1 MPAWHVV
8 VLVEHLVLNPQS
20 RVFAL
25 RGGTPELQ
33 GWDAATVIAARTHN
47 LIAGLVAGLAGGDV
61 KMADL
66 TIDYPGSTSAEA
78 EPERQ
83 MTLAE
88 FSVGAFTEFMYG
100 KG

>member
-1 MPAWHVV
+1 M
-8 VLVEHLVLNPQS
+8 LNPQS
-20 RVFAL
+20 RVYAL
-25 RGGTPELQ
+25 RGGAQELQ

-47 LIAGLVAGLAGGDV
+47 LIAGLVAGLSGGDV
-61 KMADL
+61 DMADL
-66 TIDYPGSTSAEA
+66 TIDYPGSSTSAEA